1 MSEFKLHLR
10 SQIQPFKGSDEWHA
24 ISLEHSVPIQ
34 QTALLLCDI
43 WDKHWCQ
50 SATYRC
56 GEIARQANQVAKSAR
71 QKGAQII
78 HAPSDTM
85 EFYENFEQRQMM
97 QNLANSEMPTPL
109 DLPDPPQPI
118 DASDG
123 GCDDDPQ
130 CEAVGLWTQQD
141 PIIEI
146 GKNDGISDN
155 GQEVY
160 NLLRLKEI
168 STLLIMGV
176 HTNMCILG
184 RSFSIKAMT
193 RIGVNCIL
201 VRDLTD
207 AMYNPKRFPALR
219 MRLREPTETTALIFK
234 NGKMVIAGAKSE

>member
-24 ISLEHSVPIQ
+24 ISLEHSVPMQ

-109 DLPDPPQPI
+109 FSKQ
-118 DASDG
+118 
-123 GCDDDPQ
+123 
-130 CEAVGLWTQQD
+130 
-141 PIIEI
+141 
-146 GKNDGISDN
+146 
-155 GQEVY
+155 
-160 NLLRLKEI
+160 
-168 STLLIMGV
+168 
-176 HTNMCILG
+176 
-184 RSFSIKAMT
+184 SF
-193 RIGVNCIL
+193 
-201 VRDLTD
+201 
-207 AMYNPKRFPALR
+207 
-219 MRLREPTETTALIFK
+219 
-234 NGKMVIAGAKSE
+234 IA

>member
-1 MSEFKLHLR
+1 MSHFQLHLR
-10 SQIQPFKGSDEWHA
+10 SQLQPFKGSDEWH
-24 ISLEHSVPIQ
+24 IVDLERSVPIE

-43 WDKHWCQ
+43 WNIHWCK

-56 GEIARQANQVAKSAR
+56 GKIAKNTNQVANSAR

-85 EFYENFEQRQMM
+85 DFYQDFEQRQMM
-97 QNLANSEMPTPL
+97 KNLARVEMPQPL

-123 GCDDDPQ
+123 GCDDEPQ
-130 CEAVGLWTQQD
+130 CKSGGPWTRQD
-141 PIIEI
+141 PVIEI
-146 GKNDGISDN
+146 GPNDGISDN

-160 NLLRLKEI
+160 NLLQTKGI

-193 RIGVNCIL
+193 RLGIDCIL

-207 AMYNPKRFPALR
+207 AMYNPRKSPFVSHQAGTNLVIGYI
-219 MRLREPTETTALIFK
+219 EKYWCPTIL
-234 NGKMVIAGAKSE
+234 SQDLL